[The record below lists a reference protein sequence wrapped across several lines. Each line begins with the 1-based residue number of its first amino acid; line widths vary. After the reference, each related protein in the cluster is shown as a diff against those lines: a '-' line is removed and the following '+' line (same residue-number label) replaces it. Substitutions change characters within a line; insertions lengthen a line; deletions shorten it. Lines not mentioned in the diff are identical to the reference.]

1 MQEATR
7 KDVERGFDVLQARWE
22 VVRHPARTWSLKT
35 MHEVMICCVIMHNM
49 IVEDERPDG
58 LNEHIWDFQGEMVAP
73 SHGA

>member
-35 MHEVMICCVIMHNM
+35 MHEVMICCMIMHNM